1 MDNVNFLTLSV
12 FLIYRCNPCEYYDK
26 LWVLPESWIE
36 RWRKTSNRE
45 LIPLVNSSFL
55 KKECPE
61 ILLRGRI
68 WQIILFALSL
78 PLFKTGFTLW
88 SSFHSDVS
96 SSKILKLPL
105 HLVTVTFTFKDT
117 GWVMW
122 KTISLGPKQS

>member
-12 FLIYRCNPCEYYDK
+12 LSHMCNPCEYHDK
-26 LWVLPESWIE
+26 LGVLPEVQVE

-45 LIPLVNSSFL
+45 LIPLVNSTLL

-68 WQIILFALSL
+68 WQISLFALSL
-78 PLFKTGFTLW
+78 TLFKTGLTLW

-105 HLVTVTFTFKDT
+105 HLVTVTFSFKDT